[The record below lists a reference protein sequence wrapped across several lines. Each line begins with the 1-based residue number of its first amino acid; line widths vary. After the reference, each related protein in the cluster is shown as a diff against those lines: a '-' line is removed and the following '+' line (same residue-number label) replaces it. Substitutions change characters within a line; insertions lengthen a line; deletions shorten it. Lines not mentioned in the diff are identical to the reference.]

1 MITFEG
7 VEEMENDRGLYPSRP
22 EPNLIRAGG
31 EENGSV
37 PGVTRPEQL
46 SSNQVSYNYKYF
58 LNSTV
63 TTTFFNSTVLFL

>member
-1 MITFEG
+1 MIE
-7 VEEMENDRGLYPSRP
+7 VYIYPSRP

-46 SSNQVSYNYKYF
+46 SSNQVSYKYF

-63 TTTFFNSTVLFL
+63 TTTFFNSTQQYL

>member
-1 MITFEG
+1 MIE
-7 VEEMENDRGLYPSRP
+7 VYIYPSRP

-37 PGVTRPEQL
+37 PAVTRPEQL
-46 SSNQVSYNYKYF
+46 SSNQVSYTYF

-63 TTTFFNSTVLFL
+63 TTTFFNSTVLFIIGGGGGGS